1 MPIKK
6 EGTTSTKE
14 ISFGRKAIKVTSL
27 NMLNMAR
34 KITSRLVTHKIVFG
48 ILNLDSIEEVSF
60 THSQRSTKE

>member
-6 EGTTSTKE
+6 EGITSTKE
-14 ISFGRKAIKVTSL
+14 ISFGRKAINVTSL

-34 KITSRLVTHKIVFG
+34 KMRSRLVTHKIVFG

-60 THSQRSTKE
+60 IPQ